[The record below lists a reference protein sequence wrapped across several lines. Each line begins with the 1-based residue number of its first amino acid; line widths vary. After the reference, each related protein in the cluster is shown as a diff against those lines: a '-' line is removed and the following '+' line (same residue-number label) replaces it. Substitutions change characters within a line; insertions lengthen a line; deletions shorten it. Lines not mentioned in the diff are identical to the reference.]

1 MSTINSKNVQVGTSS
16 TAAQNFTLYQPA
28 TPDGTVRLGVG
39 NSGATTGDVVTV
51 NSAGVTV
58 TGTLTATTLS
68 GSLGAATA
76 TSLAVSG
83 ASTTGSL
90 AVNGNNIS
98 AANSLGFRNR
108 IINGDMSIIQRGT
121 QTGVGGVSAYAVDRW
136 LLARESGSMAARFT
150 ISSDALTSSDL
161 PLTQDG
167 LTNCQKIDVT
177 TASGGISAG
186 FSNYLAQRIEGFNI
200 ADVGYGTASARPLTL
215 SFWLKT
221 DNKTGVMSVSLYSG
235 SARNYIQTINA
246 TTSWQKFT
254 LTFPGDTGGSILAS
268 DNAQQM
274 QLMFVLSA
282 GSDFYATTGQWNAGF
297 DNAASTQVDFTDSTA
312 NNIYITGV
320 QLEVGS
326 VATPFERMDYG
337 RELIMCQRYYQRYS
351 PSGGVLVIYGYWDG
365 TNAYIGNVI
374 FPVTPRTTPTG
385 IGVSSASNFNINN
398 SAVGNPTATSVVFN
412 SGSNLGFEIYA
423 TVASGGSSTG
433 KAAKLYSNTTSAW
446 IELQGTEL

>member
-1 MSTINSKNVQVGTSS
+1 MPITMNGT
-16 TAAQNFTLYQPA
+16 TGIVTPAIDAAA
-28 TPDGTVRLGVG
+28 G
-39 NSGATTGDVVTV
+39 NSA
-51 NSAGVTV
+51 
-58 TGTLTATTLS
+58 LTTLS
-68 GSLGAATA
+68 VG
-76 TSLAVSG
+76 
-83 ASTTGSL
+83 
-90 AVNGNNIS
+90 GNNIS

-121 QTGVGGVSAYAVDRW
+121 QTGVGGTSAYAVDRW

-312 NNIYITGV
+312 NNIYIAGV

-337 RELIMCQRYYQRYS
+337 RELFMCQRYYEKLVWPQGTNCFNLIHNTSNTSQSLGTFSLLVPKRATPTASCSAAATFFSGNLGNAWSITSILGAGASQTNGSILLQLSSS
-351 PSGGVLVIYGYWDG
+351 PSVSATYTFV
-365 TNAYIGNVI
+365 
-374 FPVTPRTTPTG
+374 PTG
-385 IGVSSASNFNINN
+385 Q
-398 SAVGNPTATSVVFN
+398 TAF
-412 SGSNLGFEIYA
+412 F
-423 TVASGGSSTG
+423 VAE
-433 KAAKLYSNTTSAW
+433 A
-446 IELQGTEL
+446 EL